1 MKKPIMW
8 VAALLTASCTPAL
21 KVEVANTTP
30 TERDDETVE
39 IAWSEVAALK
49 GVTPDN
55 IVVLNDDNEQ
65 IPSQVLFRGGTEPQA
80 LIFQTDADPMESKR
94 FKLVTGQRENY
105 PAEAF
110 GRTVPERY
118 DDYAWENN
126 KVAYRLYGPALETSP
141 EKLVTPGIDVW
152 VKCTDKLVI
161 DEWYARGNY
170 HHNYGDGMDCYK
182 VGVTLGS
189 GASLPFAGGKFWMM
203 GHNYATA
210 RTLDNGP
217 IRTSVELTYA
227 PFDVDGTPVTLTKI
241 ISLDANQRFNRMDN
255 IYEGAFA
262 EMPIAAGFVRHDVK
276 QILTGEGW
284 MALCEAVSDSKDP
297 VRDGDIY
304 LGVILP
310 GAEMLTDTLGHAVA
324 VKAVKPGRTLTY
336 YAGSGWSQGG
346 VEDMK
351 KLPGALFIVDP
362 RKERNAIAEARKL
375 HIPIVAIVDTNCD
388 PDEIDY
394 VIPGNDDAIRA
405 IRLIVAT
412 MANAVQEGR
421 QGEANTEAAP
431 AAEAAAE

>member
-1 MKKPIMW
+1 M
-8 VAALLTASCTPAL
+8 
-21 KVEVANTTP
+21 
-30 TERDDETVE
+30 
-39 IAWSEVAALK
+39 
-49 GVTPDN
+49 
-55 IVVLNDDNEQ
+55 
-65 IPSQVLFRGGTEPQA
+65 
-80 LIFQTDADPMESKR
+80 
-94 FKLVTGQRENY
+94 
-105 PAEAF
+105 
-110 GRTVPERY
+110 
-118 DDYAWENN
+118 
-126 KVAYRLYGPALETSP
+126 AYRLYGPALETSP

-227 PFDVDGTPVTLTKI
+227 PFDVDGTPVTLTKV

-276 QILTGEGW
+276 QMQRGEGW
-284 MALCEAVSDSKDP
+284 MALCEAVSDSKNP
-297 VRDGDIY
+297 ARDGDIY

-351 KLPGALFIVDP
+351 EWI
-362 RKERNAIAEARKL
+362 E
-375 HIPIVAIVDTNCD
+375 
-388 PDEIDY
+388 EI
-394 VIPGNDDAIRA
+394 GQA
-405 IRLIVAT
+405 
-412 MANAVQEGR
+412 Q
-421 QGEANTEAAP
+421 
-431 AAEAAAE
+431 AAAVTPLKVTVLN

>member
-1 MKKPIMW
+1 MRRVICFLAACALAACGSGGGL
-8 VAALLTASCTPAL
+8 VA
-21 KVEVANTTP
+21 EVTNETDL
-30 TERDDETVE
+30 ERSSETVE
-39 IAWSEVAALK
+39 IAWGDLRRA
-49 GVTPDN
+49 GVTADN
-55 IVVLNDDNEQ
+55 VVVTTEEGEQ
-65 IPSQVLFRGGTEPQA
+65 IPSQVIFDSAGEPVTLLFQATVAPAASTSYRIEAGEREAYEPQA
-80 LIFQTDADPMESKR
+80 
-94 FKLVTGQRENY
+94 Y
-105 PAEAF
+105 
-110 GRTVPERY
+110 GRYVPERA

-297 VRDGDIY
+297 ARDGDIY

-351 KLPGALFIVDP
+351 EWI
-362 RKERNAIAEARKL
+362 E
-375 HIPIVAIVDTNCD
+375 
-388 PDEIDY
+388 EI
-394 VIPGNDDAIRA
+394 GQA
-405 IRLIVAT
+405 
-412 MANAVQEGR
+412 Q
-421 QGEANTEAAP
+421 
-431 AAEAAAE
+431 AAAVTPLKVTVLN